1 MGKKVGIIT
10 FVNAGNYGAELQ
22 AFASQFILNKM
33 GYEAEIINY
42 VFYKN
47 SRHIKTKLSKPQ
59 FNFNLKQKLAEF
71 LLPRIQK
78 LKAIINKKQSNIR
91 KSRFEE
97 FHRINTKFSKEYR
110 TIDELYLNPPQY
122 DIYISGSDQIWNP
135 DIFSNIEPYFLTFAP
150 KVAKKISYASSF
162 GKNELS
168 PNVSNKYSTWLKE
181 YYAIST
187 RENIGVKIIND
198 LNLNAEC
205 VLDPTL
211 LLDMEEWQKVEVEQK
226 NIPQN
231 YLLIYEL
238 ISSPYLNTVA
248 KEIAKNKN
256 LKIVRICKDVFVK
269 EKDKNV
275 INIINAGPAQF
286 IYLFSHADYIVT
298 NSFHGTAFSI
308 NFNKN
313 FNVVIPPGRSN
324 SNRQRN
330 ILTLT
335 NLEDRL
341 IEEGSNI
348 SEINSSDIDYKTAM
362 CILDK
367 EREKSILFLKSNI
380 DE

>member
-1 MGKKVGIIT
+1 MPKKIGIIT
-10 FVNAGNYGAELQ
+10 FVNANNFGAELQ
-22 AFASQFILNKM
+22 AFASQYILNKM
-33 GYEAEIINY
+33 GYDAEIIDY

-47 SRHIKTKLSKPQ
+47 KRHIKTKKSRPIFK
-59 FNFNLKQKLAEF
+59 FTIKQKIAEY
-71 LLPRIQK
+71 LLPRIKK

-91 KSRFEE
+91 KSRFEA

-122 DIYISGSDQIWNP
+122 DIFISVSDQIWNP

-150 KVAKKISYASSF
+150 KGAKKISYASSF

-168 PNVSNKYSTWLKE
+168 PNVANKYSTWLKE

-187 RENIGVKIIND
+187 RENTGVKIIKD
-198 LNLNAEC
+198 LSLNAEC

-211 LLDMEEWQKVEVEQK
+211 LLNMKEWQKVEMKQK

-238 ISSPYLNTVA
+238 ISSPYLNTIA

-256 LKIVRICKDVFVK
+256 LKIVRICKDVYV
-269 EKDKNV
+269 EDKDKSV

-286 IYLFSHADYIVT
+286 VYLFSHANYIVT

-308 NFNKN
+308 NFEKD
-313 FNVVIPPGRSN
+313 FNIVIPSGRSN

-330 ILTLT
+330 ILNLT
-335 NLEDRL
+335 NLSDRL
-341 IEEGSNI
+341 IEEGSDISNI
-348 SEINSSDIDYKTAM
+348 NYSKIDYKSATN
-362 CILDK
+362 LLNK
-367 EREKSILFLKSNI
+367 EREKSLLFLKSNI
-380 DE
+380 DD